1 VAQTGSTP
9 PRIPNNNYAIEIF
22 QGPLLAPIRVTGVGG
37 AYVADA
43 ENTEGSAVNPAS
55 PAVRNPYSADWFE
68 YDLAL
73 GASLPGAFTSTD
85 FDNHGDSFNLPNPQ
99 AGNFVDLTLGGSLK
113 FGALGFA
120 VTGDLE
126 QYSLTTS
133 GGSGGPIPSGAQ
145 GLTLEIG
152 RWKVQGAYALFDGQ
166 LVLGGGA
173 RILTMQVHDAES
185 NSQPTEAGTSLVQR
199 GTTLLT
205 TPTSLLVQRGA
216 TLLTMT
222 GLGPEVGALYMPTG
236 AQVRLG
242 AAVRAPVSGGI
253 FGSENVTTN
262 AIGVQRAGPFVLPS
276 SVEMPWEVDLGVA
289 YQLGPRPLNPGWR
302 NPHEQAASLRE
313 QIAFARETR
322 AKQRELEL
330 EALSGWARAAREAQ
344 LDADEAAARAD
355 EDARLDDVMKHLH
368 DEAQARYDNWPR
380 EKILVL
386 ASVLLTG
393 PSSNAVSVEG
403 FLDQR
408 VETAGR
414 VVTAT
419 PRVGLEGEPLR
430 DEMQLRLGSYVE
442 PSRYET
448 GTPRQ
453 HFTFGGDIRLI
464 PCTFW
469 GLFPKDPW
477 KIGFIIDL
485 APRYEN
491 YGLAIG
497 TWH

>member
-1 VAQTGSTP
+1 
-9 PRIPNNNYAIEIF
+9 
-22 QGPLLAPIRVTGVGG
+22 VTGVGG

-43 ENTEGSAVNPAS
+43 ENTEGSAVNPAA
-55 PAVRNPYSADWFE
+55 PAVRNPYSTDWFD
-68 YDLAL
+68 YDLGL
-73 GASLPGAFTSTD
+73 GASLPGAFASTD
-85 FDNHGDSFNLPNPQ
+85 FDNHGDAFNLPNPQ

-113 FGALGFA
+113 FGALGVA
-120 VTGDLE
+120 ATGDLE

-133 GGSGGPIPSGAQ
+133 GGSVGAIPTGGT
-145 GLTLEIG
+145 GLTLEIA
-152 RWKVQGAYALFDGQ
+152 RWKVQAAYAFFDGQ
-166 LVLGGGA
+166 LVFGAGA
-173 RILTMQVHDAES
+173 RILSLQIHDHER
-185 NSQPTEAGTSLVQR
+185 NFLPVQT
-199 GTTLLT
+199 G
-205 TPTSLLVQRGA
+205 TSLLVQRGA

-222 GLGPEVGALYMPTG
+222 GVGPELGALYMPTG

-242 AAVRAPVSGGI
+242 VALRAPVSGGI

-262 AIGVQRAGPFVLPS
+262 PVGVRQVGPFVLPS
-276 SVEMPWEVDLGVA
+276 SVDMPWEADLGVA

-302 NPHEQAASLRE
+302 NPRDQAASLRE
-313 QIAFARETR
+313 QIAD
-322 AKQRELEL
+322 
-330 EALSGWARAAREAQ
+330 ARAARAHEREQELEPLSGAPRAIREAQ
-344 LDADEAAARAD
+344 LDADEARARAG
-355 EDARLDDVMKHLH
+355 EDARLDDVMRHLRE
-368 DEAQARYDNWPR
+368 EAQARYDNWPR
-380 EKILVL
+380 EKILLL

-393 PSSNAVSVEG
+393 PSTNAVSVEG

-408 VETAGR
+408 VETVGR

-430 DEMQLRLGSYVE
+430 DEMQLRVGSYVE
-442 PSRYET
+442 PSRYVT

-453 HFTFGGDIRLI
+453 HFTFGGDVRLV

-485 APRYEN
+485 APRYSN